1 MAIFGER
8 MLRKLV
14 MLLVAVEA
22 ARAEPV
28 ASPKNSRIALRYS
41 TARVLIV
48 GGVLEAGSDAT
59 IKELRG
65 IQKRFPK
72 LENADQVG
80 GAWMNVV
87 PRNSLAGGSRNR

>member
-1 MAIFGER
+1 MNRAPIWLRVLEKLLFGCKRMAILGER
-8 MLRKLV
+8 VLRKLV

-48 GGVLEAGSDAT
+48 GGVLELEAT
-59 IKELRG
+59 LRL
-65 IQKRFPK
+65 R
-72 LENADQVG
+72 
-80 GAWMNVV
+80 
-87 PRNSLAGGSRNR
+87 S